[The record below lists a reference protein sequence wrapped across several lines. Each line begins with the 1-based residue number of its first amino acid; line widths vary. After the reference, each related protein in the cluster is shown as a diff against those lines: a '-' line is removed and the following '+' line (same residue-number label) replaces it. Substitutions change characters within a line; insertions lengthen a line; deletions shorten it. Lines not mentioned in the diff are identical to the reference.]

1 MGLRA
6 PSVLHRQSQ
15 VASDRSLKA
24 GIVAQPRVLRGSA
37 DFWGALSPRL
47 LPADQPKNAGL
58 RYNYGGGPYAAMA
71 CLAVSANFAK
81 ASGSF
86 TAKSARI
93 LRSRST
99 PDFFR
104 PKMSRL

>member
-6 PSVLHRQSQ
+6 PFVLHRQSQ

-24 GIVAQPRVLRGSA
+24 GIVAQPRVVRRSA

-58 RYNYGGGPYAAMA
+58 RFHEKAIECQDQIQSVPFIRSGAFQRSEDRVK
-71 CLAVSANFAK
+71 LSA
-81 ASGSF
+81 SRM
-86 TAKSARI
+86 TSAW
-93 LRSRST
+93 
-99 PDFFR
+99 
-104 PKMSRL
+104 